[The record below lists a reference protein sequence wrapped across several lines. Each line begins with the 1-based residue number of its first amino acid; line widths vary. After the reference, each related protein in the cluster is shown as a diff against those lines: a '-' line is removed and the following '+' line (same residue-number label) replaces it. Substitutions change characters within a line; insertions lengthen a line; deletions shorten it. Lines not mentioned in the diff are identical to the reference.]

1 MDLIPLVV
9 SLISLFAVLLLMKRQ
24 REFNGAALRQLR
36 AMDKR
41 FDDSETTVNNLVSRL
56 SLIIRML
63 RQHMKDGEILVQ
75 VGTAND
81 RKLINALQ
89 AAGIYVQF
97 DEFPQTELGRSKVIA
112 EMLHG
117 EEA

>member
-1 MDLIPLVV
+1 VEVVALVV
-9 SLISLFAVLLLMKRQ
+9 SVASLILVLRILKTERDHNVEVVRELKSL
-24 REFNGAALRQLR
+24 
-36 AMDKR
+36 DKKL
-41 FDDSETTVNNLVSRL
+41 DNQESTVGNLSSRL
-56 SLIIRML
+56 SLLLRML

-117 EEA
+117 EEI